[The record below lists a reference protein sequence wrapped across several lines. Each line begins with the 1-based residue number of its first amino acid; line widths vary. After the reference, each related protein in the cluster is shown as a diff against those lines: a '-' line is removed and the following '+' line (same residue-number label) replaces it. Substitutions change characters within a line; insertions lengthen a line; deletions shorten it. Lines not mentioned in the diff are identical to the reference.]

1 MKNVFPWK
9 PKCRKCVFK
18 HLHSWTVMIVM
29 KLQIAQNR
37 PSNIMTKEKSN
48 VQLED
53 DSSFVQ
59 ERAKPNNST
68 RKPRKPRITM
78 QNKNNT
84 LIKNSDEP
92 APRRRSSFV
101 AKLYIFLIF
110 CFLVPCTSDHRY
122 IRSWTELSYWS
133 QSSVLQTMQAKS
145 GKQII
150 LWLFD
155 AVHGDPMCMEKL
167 KIFLIFCFWFHVQ
180 WNIVCIDCESQLE
193 TVN

>member
-110 CFLVPCTSDHRY
+110 CFLVPRKRIFGLLDVWLDVQLYPS
-122 IRSWTELSYWS
+122 LF
-133 QSSVLQTMQAKS
+133 S
-145 GKQII
+145 GKSCKQN
-150 LWLFD
+150 LNQTTRT
-155 AVHGDPMCMEKL
+155 GTCS
-167 KIFLIFCFWFHVQ
+167 
-180 WNIVCIDCESQLE
+180 IVWRCCRIS
-193 TVN
+193 TVRGNH